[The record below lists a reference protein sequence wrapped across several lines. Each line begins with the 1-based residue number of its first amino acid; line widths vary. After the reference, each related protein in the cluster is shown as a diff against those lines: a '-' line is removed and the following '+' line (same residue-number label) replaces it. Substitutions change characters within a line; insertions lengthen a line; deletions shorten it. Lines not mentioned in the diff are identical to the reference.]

1 MSAMCYVI
9 NLPGCRQEAEMEE
22 DAEAVRAVDWDRTA
36 ADAAYHAEV
45 ERAQAR
51 ARLVCPLR
59 LRALLLD
66 SCVRM

>member
-1 MSAMCYVI
+1 
-9 NLPGCRQEAEMEE
+9 MEE

-36 ADAAYHAEV
+36 ADAAYRAEV

-51 ARLVCPLR
+51 ARLVRPLYFYG
-59 LRALLLD
+59 LLLG